1 MTRNRFSQAT
11 VLSLASLALFTACGG
26 SSKSNPTSPASAP
39 QGGVDLMVV
48 DAPSDAW
55 SSVKVVLQKVAL
67 VPQGGGTPVVI
78 YDQSTAA
85 SPVSLDLV
93 QLDDLGNLITSAQVP
108 AGTYTKVMVQ
118 IDPASVSLTDNQTP
132 SHTYTVAGGNVK
144 VVGLPGFMVDLGAP
158 LVVTAGQTS
167 QVQLDFDLAHPLF
180 ILDRPGQ
187 GPGGTDLYL
196 LNFERCVRH
205 KPIPTLAGFLLRHLR
220 GQVTAETST
229 SLTVATEHR
238 GTRTLD
244 VDTST
249 GTLFYDLDQTPVAG
263 VASTTVPASLTTGK
277 YLRASARFQ
286 GNGKLTLV
294 RVWYSADATK
304 LRQCSPEG
312 HVVAVDTTANTMKVL
327 WNPAGPDTPPVL
339 TTVTVDSGTQFL
351 FHGGA
356 TPIGTGT
363 AFLANVAP
371 GFKVQLSVNNP
382 SALVATQ
389 VDIERAVYEGTL
401 ALAGGNTGLT
411 YTNPRYSRS
420 ADFAA
425 SGFSWWNFTYPTA
438 ANASSAGL
446 VSLLSAIPA
455 NSARG
460 ASGLTWNGGA
470 SAWNAQNAI
479 LLPVVQKGQIT
490 GALSG
495 STFTFTPTGGS
506 AESVSLSSTAGAATL
521 VYQVNVQM
529 GGMVTITPLDSS
541 QWNATT
547 FAAGTPARVFAVP
560 TASGFQAYVV
570 TLGI

>member
-1 MTRNRFSQAT
+1 MTRARFSQAT

-26 SSKSNPTSPASAP
+26 SSTKTSASTTAPT
-39 QGGVDLMVV
+39 GGVDFLVV
-48 DAPSDAW
+48 DAPSDTW

-78 YDQSTAA
+78 YDQSSAA

-93 QLDDLGNLITSAQVP
+93 QLDDLGNLITSATVP
-108 AGTYTKVMVQ
+108 AGTYGKVLVQ

-132 SHTYTVAGGNVK
+132 SHTYTAAGGNVK
-144 VVGLPGFMVDLGAP
+144 VVGLPGFLVDLSAP
-158 LVVTAGQTS
+158 LVVTAGQST
-167 QVQLDFDLAHPLF
+167 QVQMDFDLGHPLF
-180 ILDRPGQ
+180 IMDRPGQ
-187 GPGGTDLYL
+187 GPGGSDLFL
-196 LNFERCVRH
+196 MNFERCVRH

-220 GQVTAETST
+220 GQVTAATGT
-229 SLTVATEHR
+229 SLTVATEHK

-244 VDTST
+244 VDTAT
-249 GTLFYDLDQTPVAG
+249 GTLFYDLDQATVTG
-263 VASTTVPASLTTGK
+263 VPSTSVPASLTAGK

-294 RVWYSADATK
+294 RVWYSADASK
-304 LRQCSPEG
+304 LRKCSPEG
-312 HVVAVDTTANTMKVL
+312 HVVAVDTTAGTMKVL
-327 WNPAGPDTPPVL
+327 WNPAGPDTPPVV
-339 TTVTVDSGTQFL
+339 TTVHVDAGTQYL
-351 FHGGA
+351 FHGSA

-363 AFLANVAP
+363 AFLGNVAP
-371 GFKVQLSVNNP
+371 GFKVQLTVNDP
-382 SALVATQ
+382 TALVASQ

-411 YTNPRYSRS
+411 FTNPLYTKG

-425 SGFSWWNFTYPTA
+425 SGFTWWNFTYPTA
-438 ANASSAGL
+438 ANTGSAGL
-446 VSLLSAIPA
+446 VSLLSGLPA

-460 ASGLTWNGGA
+460 ASGLTWNAGGA
-470 SAWNAQNAI
+470 AWNAQNAI

-506 AESVSLSSTAGAATL
+506 AETVTLSSTAGAATL
-521 VYQVNVQM
+521 VYQVATQP
-529 GGMVTITPLDSS
+529 GGIVTITPLDSS

-547 FAAGTPARVFAVP
+547 FAAGTTARLFAVP